1 MLIRVF
7 LHAEF
12 ISVMKTVQNPTIFM
26 KNVEKKIEKGIIL
39 VISVNFLRFSMKL
52 LSKISEKVRK
62 YVFRWERRQ
71 IKKNEKFSNFSEN
84 QLYRKA
90 MAL

>member
-12 ISVMKTVQNPTIFM
+12 ISATTVQIPTIFV
-26 KNVEKKIEKGIIL
+26 KNAKIIEKWIIS

-52 LSKISEKVRK
+52 LNIISEKVRK
-62 YVFRWERRQ
+62 YVF
-71 IKKNEKFSNFSEN
+71 
-84 QLYRKA
+84 
-90 MAL
+90 